1 MSFPWRSAKIF
12 PGNVTG
18 FISSKDGTNCCADIS
33 PMGLT
38 PMQQENDHVLLS
50 FHSSPKKGDNWFDL
64 SFGVSFAW
72 LKLIQNQNW
81 TKLFA
86 SFLKR
91 CFISFGVSL
100 KYFLYTSEILILKTS
115 KWPIFVNWW
124 IHFTKI
130 SHLSVKTYKGCNI
143 SIFFFSFR
151 RLSFIIFLN
160 FSNWFYL
167 SIR

>member
-38 PMQQENDHVLLS
+38 PCSKKMIMS
-50 FHSSPKKGDNWFDL
+50 FYLFIPVQKRWQ
-64 SFGVSFAW
+64 
-72 LKLIQNQNW
+72 LIWSIVWCHLRLIEVNQNQNW

-130 SHLSVKTYKGCNI
+130 SHLSVKTYKACNI

>member
-38 PMQQENDHVLLS
+38 PCSKKMIMS
-50 FHSSPKKGDNWFDL
+50 FYLFIPVQKKGDNWFDL
-64 SFGVSFAW
+64 SFGVIFAW

-130 SHLSVKTYKGCNI
+130 SHLSVKTYIACNI
-143 SIFFFSFR
+143 SISFFLFVVSL
-151 RLSFIIFLN
+151 LSFFWISRTDFI
-160 FSNWFYL
+160 WV
-167 SIR
+167 